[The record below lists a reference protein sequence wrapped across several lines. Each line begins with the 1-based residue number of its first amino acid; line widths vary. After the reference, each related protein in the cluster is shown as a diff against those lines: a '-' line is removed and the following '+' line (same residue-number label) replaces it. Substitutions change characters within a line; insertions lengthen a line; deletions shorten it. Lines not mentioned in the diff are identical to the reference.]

1 MLEEV
6 AMQQQLIRHGQ
17 GSRTWSIVLDR
28 GEEVNAC
35 LEDFARRE
43 ILSAT
48 SFTASGTLQ
57 DAVLGYLD
65 AEKNACHPRQVAH
78 PTQVL
83 SLAGDIALRNGKPHI
98 RMRAVL
104 GGSDGNTFDGHL
116 LEAHVRQQMEVI
128 MTEAPVQLHK
138 GYDADAGLALFKQ
151 HQGEVG

>member
-1 MLEEV
+1 
-6 AMQQQLIRHGQ
+6 MQQQLIRHGQ
-17 GSRTWSIVLDR
+17 GSRTWSIVLDS

-43 ILSAT
+43 LLSAT

-65 AEKNACHPRQVAH
+65 AEKHAYHPRQVAH

-83 SLAGDIALRNGKPHI
+83 SLVGDIALRNGKPHI

-116 LEAHVRQQMEVI
+116 LEGHVRKQMEVI

-151 HQGEVG
+151 QHGEMG